1 MFLLQ
6 RLNLHIEMMMTLLM
20 WGHHSSS
27 ISSHKNKESVVVVIN
42 ANNICAVLVI
52 KRYNKPRMKR
62 VLSSSITKGVALKS
76 SDLDRSLTSDAS
88 RNLGLDYN
96 TSFNSAASITSLRSR
111 VSNASLSSSLRSRV
125 SNASL
130 SSSASLLKR
139 LDLHSSTTSL
149 LGHMASSGSC
159 NSRTSQLSLPARFD
173 YTGNATW
180 DDGAVMPEK
189 LNMFDFE
196 VKKSKST
203 SSTSPKSNPFLDGTY
218 RKVQRRNSGIRSS
231 KDKDD
236 HKRML
241 SMVSELDAAKVVQ
254 DEDDPQDEDIILP
267 ETPSKCDF
275 DEQLLEEESFVV
287 STFQMKADR
296 QLESIHLSA
305 SELSSLKE
313 ADAFMYYSIPAVKKA
328 HWENR
333 EIDFDIE
340 LSKPVKRRRAISF
353 ETPDIDIP
361 GVIS

>member
-1 MFLLQ
+1 
-6 RLNLHIEMMMTLLM
+6 
-20 WGHHSSS
+20 
-27 ISSHKNKESVVVVIN
+27 
-42 ANNICAVLVI
+42 
-52 KRYNKPRMKR
+52 
-62 VLSSSITKGVALKS
+62 
-76 SDLDRSLTSDAS
+76 
-88 RNLGLDYN
+88 
-96 TSFNSAASITSLRSR
+96 
-111 VSNASLSSSLRSRV
+111 
-125 SNASL
+125 
-130 SSSASLLKR
+130 
-139 LDLHSSTTSL
+139 
-149 LGHMASSGSC
+149 
-159 NSRTSQLSLPARFD
+159 
-173 YTGNATW
+173 
-180 DDGAVMPEK
+180 MPEK

-218 RKVQRRNSGIRSS
+218 GKVQRRNSGIRSS

-254 DEDDPQDEDIILP
+254 DEDGTLGEDIILP
-267 ETPSKCDF
+267 ETPSECDF
-275 DEQLLEEESFVV
+275 DEQLLEEESFFV

-296 QLESIHLSA
+296 QLESTHLSS

-313 ADAFMYYSIPAVKKA
+313 TDAFMYYSIPAVKKA
-328 HWENR
+328 HWKHR